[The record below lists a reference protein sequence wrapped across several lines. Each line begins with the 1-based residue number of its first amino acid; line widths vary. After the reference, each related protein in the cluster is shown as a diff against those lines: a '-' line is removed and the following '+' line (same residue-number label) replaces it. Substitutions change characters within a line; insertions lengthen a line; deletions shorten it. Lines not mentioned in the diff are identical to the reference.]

1 MATECT
7 SNACDQGRK
16 PCPTPQACELP
27 VQYADDEPM
36 PTSFALVL
44 WVCVCIVILAL
55 ISFLAGLSAG
65 YN

>member
-1 MATECT
+1 MATEC
-7 SNACDQGRK
+7 NHNCQRK
-16 PCPTPQACELP
+16 CPCPEACELP
-27 VQYADDEPM
+27 IQFAEDDEPM

-44 WVCVCIVILAL
+44 WVCVCIVVLAL

>member
-16 PCPTPQACELP
+16 PCPTKQACELQIDFAEP
-27 VQYADDEPM
+27 EPM
-36 PTSFALVL
+36 SFSFIKWAIVGFTA
-44 WVCVCIVILAL
+44 VAAVSFIAGCV
-55 ISFLAGLSAG
+55 AG